1 TVAEFGAVD
10 YCAVDTFATG
20 IYRTLTGLGSRT
32 AAAQLS
38 AALLLFV
45 GFAFALERLSRGRAR
60 FHHST
65 YRFRTLPRW
74 KLRGA
79 RAGIAMTLCALPIL
93 VGFVVPTSLFLRMT
107 WLAGD
112 ERARELAWELG
123 KNTFF
128 LATVASIIAASLA
141 VVIAYG
147 KRQFPSPL
155 MRLSSAI
162 AGLGYAIPGGVV
174 AVGVL
179 IPTVWL
185 DHRLGD
191 LLDSLFGTTTGLLLS
206 GTVVAVILGYQV
218 RFMAVS
224 LSIVESGLTRIRPS
238 LDDAARLLGAS
249 STRVLFRIHLALLR
263 GSVLA
268 AALLVFVDVTKE
280 LPATIIL
287 RPFDFDT
294 LAVRVHQLASDERLH
309 EASTGAL
316 MIILVGLIPVAL
328 LSRAIGRSR
337 PGDDKPLRDIHL

>member
-1 TVAEFGAVD
+1 
-10 YCAVDTFATG
+10 
-20 IYRTLTGLGSRT
+20 
-32 AAAQLS
+32 
-38 AALLLFV
+38 
-45 GFAFALERLSRGRAR
+45 
-60 FHHST
+60 
-65 YRFRTLPRW
+65 
-74 KLRGA
+74 
-79 RAGIAMTLCALPIL
+79 
-93 VGFVVPTSLFLRMT
+93 
-107 WLAGD
+107 
-112 ERARELAWELG
+112 ELAWELG

-249 STRVLFRIHLALLR
+249 RT
-263 GSVLA
+263 
-268 AALLVFVDVTKE
+268 
-280 LPATIIL
+280 
-287 RPFDFDT
+287 
-294 LAVRVHQLASDERLH
+294 
-309 EASTGAL
+309 
-316 MIILVGLIPVAL
+316 
-328 LSRAIGRSR
+328 
-337 PGDDKPLRDIHL
+337 